1 MIAQFLR
8 LKLQLTA
15 NAFRRSTWQVVGIAI
30 GLLYGGAVTL
40 LAVVALIGLRFV
52 PVAVTGPVV
61 VIGGS
66 LTVLGFLVVPL
77 LLGVDDTLDPRRFAL
92 FGVDRTRL
100 AVALAVAALVSIPS
114 IVITLVSLAT
124 LVTWARS
131 PGAFVVALLA
141 APCTIAI
148 CVLVARISAAAAGL
162 LLATRRSREALAGI
176 AVVGLVILSP
186 IIVLLSTVRIGS
198 AGAHD
203 GAVIAA
209 VLGWTPF
216 GASWA
221 APATV
226 AAGSAA
232 GLLQLL
238 EAIATVALLA
248 LAWRALV
255 AKTLV
260 SPTRHGRLQSY
271 SGLGWF
277 GRLPSTPG
285 WAVAARSLT
294 YWSRDVRYRVSIL
307 VVPITPIVIVL
318 VLGFVGVPGHLLV
331 LLPVPIVALFLG
343 WVSHNDIAY
352 DSSAIWLH
360 VAAGVRGRADRL
372 GRLLPVIAVGVPVLL
387 AGSIVC
393 AAISGDPVAA
403 FGLLGVSGC
412 LFLTGMGLGSVSS
425 ARLPYPVPQP
435 GSSPF
440 QQPNSSSGLTAAVQ
454 SITFLGQF
462 VPAVPAIVL
471 AVLGLIGGD
480 GWYVASFIVGLG
492 IGAVVFAVGLRLG
505 ARVFEA
511 RGPEILASAVR
522 M

>member
-1 MIAQFLR
+1 VIGQFVR

-40 LAVVALIGLRFV
+40 LAVIALIGLRFV
-52 PVAVTGPVV
+52 PVSVTGPVV

-114 IVITLVSLAT
+114 LVITLVSLAT

-131 PGAFVVALLA
+131 PGAFLVALLA
-141 APCTIAI
+141 APCTVAI
-148 CVLVARISAAAAGL
+148 CVLVARISAAAGL
-162 LLATRRSREALAGI
+162 LLATRRSREALAGV

-186 IIVLLSTVRIGS
+186 IIVLLSTLRIGA

-238 EAIATVALLA
+238 EAMATVVLLA

-285 WAVAARSLT
+285 WAIAARSLT

-307 VVPITPIVIVL
+307 VVPITPIVILL
-318 VLGFVGVPGHLLV
+318 VLGFVGVPADLLA
-331 LLPVPIVALFLG
+331 LLPVPIIALFLG

-372 GRLLPVIAVGVPVLL
+372 GRLLPVIVVGAPVLI
-387 AGSIVC
+387 AGSIVS
-393 AAISGDPVAA
+393 AAIARDLMAG

-454 SITFLGQF
+454 SLTFLGQF
-462 VPAVPAIVL
+462 LPAIPAIVL
-471 AVLGLIGGD
+471 AVLGELGSD
-480 GWYVASFIVGLG
+480 GWFVASFVVGLT
-492 IGAVVFAVGLRLG
+492 IGAIVFAVGLQLG
-505 ARVFEA
+505 GRVFEA